1 MSSRPKSLSRLSKNN
16 IILLV
21 CLLLIAGILYPLLN
35 HAGSE
40 GSYALI
46 EVDGAEY
53 TRVNL
58 SQDTVFTV
66 DTPAGTNTIK
76 VQNHEISVE
85 SADCPDKIC
94 MNHASIHKSGEIIV
108 CLPHKLVITVFSDE
122 SKESEEPQIDA
133 VAE

>member
-21 CLLLIAGILYPLLN
+21 CLLLVAALLYPFLSRT
-35 HAGSE
+35 GSE

-46 EVDGAEY
+46 EVDGDEY
-53 TRVNL
+53 SRVDL
-58 SQDTVFTV
+58 SKDTVFTV
-66 DTPAGTNTIK
+66 TTEAGTNTIR
-76 VQNHEISVE
+76 VQNNEISVD

-94 MNHASIHKSGEIIV
+94 VNHASIHQSGEVIV
-108 CLPHKLVITVFSDE
+108 CLPHKLVITIISDK
-122 SKESEEPQIDA
+122 SQESEEPSIDA